1 MFRFSSNFLT
11 KFNKKVQLYKTAT
24 ETVTT
29 ATATETKTTA
39 RTNTFKRFL
48 KYSIMSVN
56 TEINSNQPLQEEI
69 RLDPIIEKPSETQR
83 KIINPKSNSVKRKR
97 ASHRKPPRINYD
109 STSPL
114 GVLTEFEIPNM
125 LTKYHDKVCQLLNI
139 EDSNSINPLTIN
151 DVMNPVRDIIN
162 DAGVLDAFNW
172 REIKNVEVLC
182 MSAKGDGLAIIKAPN
197 YETVLKCQQIA
208 NEREKKQIEELK
220 LKELNNNEIQDDEKI
235 PENEDINVEGSKKR
249 QRRAQSDEPYRRTVH
264 IENIPKVQ
272 IATVPF
278 AFPGDFVNIKVY
290 HTNAH
295 YVDSEIMEF
304 TKLSPLRNE
313 VLNNESLEINNKGI
327 IKPKESACA
336 YFGIC
341 SGCQY
346 QSLSYENQLL
356 IKKEV
361 VENAYKHFCKND
373 VDWEGKVLDTVSSPL
388 KFGYRTKLT
397 PHYDVP
403 RSGTKGLNVPRL
415 GFGWRGK
422 GSWLG
427 LNKDSSED
435 GKTFD
440 NSKLELKHPD
450 NEKEGMRNRSI
461 RPYFGDVLDI
471 EDCIIGTDIVR
482 LGFVNE
488 RQKLSKEWNSG
499 VRSKKGVTVL
509 LRENSVCAKD
519 QDYEDRIFGSRKILP
534 NTDIE
539 GPVTKLETEIE
550 GIEGKVIKTCVTD
563 NQKIVTDLVDTGL
576 GKVLRFDFIAN
587 EFFQN
592 NNSILPKVI
601 KYVKD
606 NLDNKGEDQ
615 LEYLVDAYCGSGLF
629 SVAIAS
635 DDNSNIK
642 KVLGVEISERAV
654 EFAKRNAELN
664 NISSEHCDFIQGK
677 AEKLFEHINFPK
689 DKTGV
694 ILDPPRK
701 GCDDIFLKQLSE
713 FEPNRIVYVSCNV
726 HSQARDVKYFLNET
740 ENGNKYKIE
749 SIRGFDFF
757 PQTHHVESVA
767 VLVHKS

>member
-1 MFRFSSNFLT
+1 M
-11 KFNKKVQLYKTAT
+11 
-24 ETVTT
+24 
-29 ATATETKTTA
+29 
-39 RTNTFKRFL
+39 
-48 KYSIMSVN
+48 SIKDELN
-56 TEINSNQPLQEEI
+56 LNIPKQEEV
-69 RLDPIIEKPSETQR
+69 RLDPVIEKASETQR
-83 KIINPKSNSVKRKR
+83 KVFNPKSNAVKRKR
-97 ASHRKPPRINYD
+97 ASHRKPPRTNFD

-125 LTKYHDKVCQLLNI
+125 LLKYHLKVCQILEI
-139 EDSNSINPLTIN
+139 EDPNSIEPLTIN

-162 DAGVLDAFNW
+162 DSGVLDAFNW
-172 REIKNVEVLC
+172 RELKNVEVLS
-182 MSAKGDGLAIIKAPN
+182 MSAKGDGLAIIKAPS
-197 YETVLKCQQIA
+197 YETILKCQELA
-208 NEREKKQIEELK
+208 NDREKKQFAELEALEAEK
-220 LKELNNNEIQDDEKI
+220 KVDGCGKDEK
-235 PENEDINVEGSKKR
+235 ESSDDIKIEGTNKR
-249 QRRAQSDEPYRRTVH
+249 QRKKQSEEPYRRQVNKETL
-264 IENIPKVQ
+264 PKVQ

-278 AFPGDFVNIKVY
+278 AFPGDFVNLKVY
-290 HTNAH
+290 HTNSH
-295 YVDSEIMEF
+295 YVDSEIIGF

-313 VLNNESLEINNKGI
+313 VLNNETVNVNDEGI
-327 IKPKESACA
+327 IKPKENPCA

-361 VENAYKHFCKND
+361 VENAYKHFCKD
-373 VDWEGKVLDTVSSPL
+373 EVDWEGKVLNTIPSPL
-388 KFGYRTKLT
+388 KYGYRTKLT
-397 PHYDVP
+397 PHYDIP

-422 GSWLG
+422 GAWLK
-427 LNKDSSED
+427 LNNMEGEKEFNE
-435 GKTFD
+435 GIEFD
-440 NSKLELKHPD
+440 NKELKLQHPED
-450 NEKEGMRNRSI
+450 MKIGMRNRSI

-488 RQKLSKEWNSG
+488 RKRLNKEWKEDI
-499 VRSKKGVTVL
+499 RSKKGVTVL
-509 LRENSVCAKD
+509 LRENNIIKSDKD
-519 QDYEDRIFGSRKILP
+519 FNEESIIGSR
-534 NTDIE
+534 DI
-539 GPVTKLETEIE
+539 TSNDEITQ
-550 GIEGKVIKTCVTD
+550 IEAKVDNRDVIKTCVTD
-563 NQKIVTDLVDTGL
+563 NQKIVSDLVDTGF

-606 NLDNKGEDQ
+606 NLDGNEENEQ
-615 LEYLVDAYCGSGLF
+615 MEYLVDAYCGSGLF

-635 DDNSNIK
+635 NEESKIK

-654 EFAKRNAELN
+654 EFAKKNAELN
-664 NISSEHCDFIQGK
+664 NISQEHCDFIHGK

-689 DKTGV
+689 ETTGV

-740 ENGNKYKIE
+740 VNGNKYKIE

-767 VLVHKS
+767 VLVHK